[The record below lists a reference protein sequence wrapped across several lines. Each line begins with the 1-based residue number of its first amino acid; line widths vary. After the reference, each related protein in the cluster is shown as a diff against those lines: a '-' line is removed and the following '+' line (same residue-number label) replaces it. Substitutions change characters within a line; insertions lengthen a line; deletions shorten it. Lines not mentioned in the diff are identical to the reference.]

1 MTFGAWSARCKTM
14 QDASTACPGGSITTT
29 PRRSS
34 QRSPVAGAVPPWR
47 GGELPSTSYRQ
58 DTTGDTTASWS
69 TRASTLR
76 REPCGVKTTLD
87 HEASRWCCV
96 RRCDRWEAGP
106 SCVRERSRCRSP
118 VETPRTPP
126 RRRVALARRR
136 ARCHGGG
143 GRFAAASSQQSRA
156 KEGEAA
162 CRRRGVG
169 PTIAHGGLQGG
180 AWTRASAAEHG
191 GGAWA
196 NDGRERAPLRSS
208 SDALCFVVS
217 IGPVLKRALPHSAL
231 GEPHLG
237 DTRVV
242 GHGIPYEAPPRCCRR
257 RRAFVVRISPP
268 WVPKTSEAGRGAL
281 PNSVL
286 PNEEPMKPH
295 EAFEALL
302 PGTPPTQVVV
312 GTGAANLIRRR
323 AGHRLCSACL
333 GWGA

>member
-1 MTFGAWSARCKTM
+1 M
-14 QDASTACPGGSITTT
+14 QQR
-29 PRRSS
+29 RRSNRR
-34 QRSPVAGAVPPWR
+34 QEKRKRRATGTAWGRRSLTVAYRGRLDTGQR
-47 GGELPSTSYRQ
+47 GGAR
-58 DTTGDTTASWS
+58 
-69 TRASTLR
+69 
-76 REPCGVKTTLD
+76 
-87 HEASRWCCV
+87 
-96 RRCDRWEAGP
+96 
-106 SCVRERSRCRSP
+106 
-118 VETPRTPP
+118 
-126 RRRVALARRR
+126 RRRVGERR
-136 ARCHGGG
+136 ARTC
-143 GRFAAASSQQSRA
+143 AASLLLGCAVLS
-156 KEGEAA
+156 
-162 CRRRGVG
+162 
-169 PTIAHGGLQGG
+169 GG
-180 AWTRASAAEHG
+180 
-191 GGAWA
+191 
-196 NDGRERAPLRSS
+196 
-208 SDALCFVVS
+208 

-242 GHGIPYEAPPRCCRR
+242 GHGIPYEAHPRCCRR

-323 AGHRLCSACL
+323 AGHRLCSDCL